1 MIMTNNGW
9 RYEFTADARKD
20 LESLD
25 GHQRRIV
32 IKALDKIVQNPLPRT
47 LGGYG
52 IPLGNKHGFDLKGC
66 CEVKLRGQNL
76 RVIYKLE
83 NRKMIMIKVAIDKR
97 GDFEAYRSAYNRTRD
112 K

>member
-1 MIMTNNGW
+1 MNNNGW

-20 LESLD
+20 FESLD
-25 GHQRRIV
+25 THHRKIV
-32 IKALDKIVQNPLPRT
+32 IKALDKIILNPLPRT

-83 NRKMIMIKVAIDKR
+83 NKKMIMMNIAIDKR
-97 GDFEAYRSAYNRTRD
+97 GDFEAYRSAYNRTRN